1 MKNKK
6 MTHTKIAVERG
17 KSEQNAKK
25 TILTCVHKHA
35 PIASQARHFP
45 PSSGEADT
53 QEKEI

>member
-1 MKNKK
+1 MSETEKYGNNAHKK
-6 MTHTKIAVERG
+6 AFGRG

-45 PSSGEADT
+45 PRSGEAND
-53 QEKEI
+53 